1 MLDSRIRWA
10 MAGVIAVIACTGGAS
25 LYAKRHAPTPVTI
38 TNAPAATPGGVP
50 DVLSAA
56 PVKTL
61 VNSGSS
67 SALLPSDLV
76 CYVHVAGAVRNPG
89 LYHFALGSR
98 IDAAIHAAGGGTN
111 KADLDAVNLAE
122 PLVDGEKVYVP
133 ERHEDPAQIRHYAP
147 SNSIGHTAIRVA
159 HASRIPTVPNLPT
172 SINAIPPPVDASDV
186 QPMNMAPTFPG
197 SGSHAPRPAKVNTDS
212 GERININTASET
224 DLERLPGVGPAT
236 AARIIDFRQT
246 NGGFRT
252 LDDLRDVKGIGE
264 KKLAKLAP
272 FVTL

>member
-76 CYVHVAGAVRNPG
+76 CYVHVA
-89 LYHFALGSR
+89 
-98 IDAAIHAAGGGTN
+98 
-111 KADLDAVNLAE
+111 
-122 PLVDGEKVYVP
+122 
-133 ERHEDPAQIRHYAP
+133 
-147 SNSIGHTAIRVA
+147 
-159 HASRIPTVPNLPT
+159 
-172 SINAIPPPVDASDV
+172 
-186 QPMNMAPTFPG
+186 
-197 SGSHAPRPAKVNTDS
+197 
-212 GERININTASET
+212 
-224 DLERLPGVGPAT
+224 
-236 AARIIDFRQT
+236 
-246 NGGFRT
+246 
-252 LDDLRDVKGIGE
+252 
-264 KKLAKLAP
+264 
-272 FVTL
+272 